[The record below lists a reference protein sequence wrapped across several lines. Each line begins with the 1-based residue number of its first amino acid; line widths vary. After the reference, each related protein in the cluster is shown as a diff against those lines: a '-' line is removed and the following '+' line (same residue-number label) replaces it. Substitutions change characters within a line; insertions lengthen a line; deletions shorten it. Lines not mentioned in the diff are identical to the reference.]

1 MRVIDQLKKKYEQ
14 AGAGEAIYLGEIS
27 PEAFFKAIG
36 SSPESRCAA
45 GLSQVVEPMDDGVDH
60 IPIGVAPNKKRGSVL
75 QEAMFTINGER
86 QNVYGSPEDSF
97 RHIADYWNVYLGGEA
112 VGIKI
117 DAKDVAMMMTLFK
130 IARIANGSA
139 HRDSYV
145 DAAGYI
151 GLAADMCCEVK
162 DV

>member
-1 MRVIDQLKKKYEQ
+1 MSGRGDDRNEASCGTYNPDRLSMLKE
-14 AGAGEAIYLGEIS
+14 E
-27 PEAFFKAIG
+27 FFGGRPK
-36 SSPESRCAA
+36 P
-45 GLSQVVEPMDDGVDH
+45 Q
-60 IPIGVAPNKKRGSVL
+60 RGSVL
-75 QEAMFTINGER
+75 QEGITTINGER
-86 QNVYGSPEDSF
+86 QDVYGSPESSF
-97 RHIADYWNVYLGGEA
+97 SLIAKYWRTYLQHKKNLE
-112 VGIKI
+112 ITSS
-117 DAKDVAMMMTLFK
+117 DVAMMMTLFK